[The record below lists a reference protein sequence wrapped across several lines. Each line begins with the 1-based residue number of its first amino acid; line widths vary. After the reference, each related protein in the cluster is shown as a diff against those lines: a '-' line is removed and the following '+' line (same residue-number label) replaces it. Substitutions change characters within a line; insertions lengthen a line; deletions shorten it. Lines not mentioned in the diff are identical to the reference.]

1 MDGTSRE
8 TRVNAAFVAV
18 ADTLATNCDMVDL
31 LHTLV

>member
-1 MDGTSRE
+1 MDSISRE

-18 ADTLATNCDMVDL
+18 ADTLTTDYDMVDL